1 MATEKQANKTSDA
14 IDVSNY
20 KKQKKLDIKTKQ
32 SVNVKGII

>member
-20 KKQKKLDIKTKQ
+20 KKQKNWILKL
-32 SVNVKGII
+32 NNH